1 MIDKNQVELSVV
13 GKISDIGEQDW
24 DACASNEY
32 DGRQPEDPFV
42 SYRFLKGLEDSKSV
56 GAGTGWV
63 PQYIIAKYDKKIIGV
78 MPSFAKGIL
87 KENIFLTTIGHM
99 LIRMQEENIIPNY
112 KYLCHLHQ

>member
-24 DACASNEY
+24 DACASNGY

-63 PQYIIAKYDKKIIGV
+63 PQYIIAKYDKK
-78 MPSFAKGIL
+78 
-87 KENIFLTTIGHM
+87 
-99 LIRMQEENIIPNY
+99 
-112 KYLCHLHQ
+112 

>member
-24 DACASNEY
+24 DACASNGY
-32 DGRQPEDPFV
+32 DGRQSEDPFV

-56 GAGTGWV
+56 GAGTGCV
-63 PQYIIAKYDKKIIGV
+63 PQYIIAKCDKKIIGV
-78 MPSFAKGIL
+78 MPSFAKGHSQG
-87 KENIFLTTIGHM
+87 EYIFSTIGHM
-99 LIRMQEENIIPNY
+99 LMRIQEENIIPNY